1 MESIPAYAG
10 LYLVRDANGKSICK
24 YPRIRGVVSEAL
36 DAAKEVSPVSPHT
49 RGCIVISPLRG
60 GVHASIPAYAGLY
73 LTRSNCGKTFPKYPR
88 IRGVVSVIAEEA
100 LFARSKYPRIR
111 GVVSNRSCGGTAIP
125 PVSPHTRGCI
135 NQLAV
140 RITFHDSI
148 PAYAGLYRQDVSIF
162 GGM

>member
-1 MESIPAYAG
+1 MVTHFVSIPAYAG
-10 LYLVRDANGKSICK
+10 LYRRRPLSARAHDE
-24 YPRIRGVVSEAL
+24 YPRIRGVVSRVDDLLAIIYT
-36 DAAKEVSPVSPHT
+36 VSPHT
-49 RGCIVISPLRG
+49 RGCIYG
-60 GVHASIPAYAGLY
+60 GPHAIGTAPSIPAYAGLY
-73 LTRSNCGKTFPKYPR
+73 RSVLVWR
-88 IRGVVSVIAEEA
+88 Q
-100 LFARSKYPRIR
+100 YPRIR